1 MSATVYN
8 VLFLCTTNSARSII
22 AEAII
27 NQTGLWTVPRLQRG
41 SQPSGRVN
49 PLALELLERHRFSV
63 KGLRSKSWAEFTTPD
78 APHMDFVITLC
89 DQVRGEVCPE
99 WPGNP
104 ITAHWGI
111 PDPALVTGTQEER
124 MAAFRDALRALE
136 RRIRIFASLRL
147 ELLDRMSIKRR
158 IDEIGEADSSG
169 QGEKPGQ

>member
-1 MSATVYN
+1 MSAKIYN
-8 VLFLCTTNSARSII
+8 VLFLCTSNSARSIM

-27 NQTGLWTVPRLQRG
+27 NQVGRG
-41 SQPSGRVN
+41 RFRGFSGGNQPLGKIN
-49 PLALELLERHRFSV
+49 PLALEFLQRHGFSTRQ
-63 KGLRSKSWAEFTTPD
+63 LRSKNWAEFVAPD

-89 DQVRGEVCPE
+89 DQVRGEACPE

-111 PDPALVTGTQEER
+111 PDPAAVSKTHEER
-124 MAAFRDALRALE
+124 LAAFRDALRALE

-158 IDEIGEADSSG
+158 MEEIGATDSC
-169 QGEKPGQ
+169 GESERR

>member
-1 MSATVYN
+1 MSAKIYN
-8 VLFLCTTNSARSII
+8 VLFLCTTNSARSIM

-27 NQTGLWTVPRLQRG
+27 NQAALGRFRG
-41 SQPSGRVN
+41 FSGGNQPSGRVN
-49 PLALELLERHRFSV
+49 PLALELLERHQFSTR
-63 KGLRSKSWAEFTTPD
+63 KLRSKSWAEFVAPD

-89 DQVRGEVCPE
+89 DQVRGEACPE

-111 PDPALVTGTQEER
+111 PDPAIVSGTQKER

-147 ELLDRMSIKRR
+147 ELLDRMRIKRR
-158 IDEIGEADSSG
+158 VDEIGAPASSG
-169 QGEKPGQ
+169 EGEKR